1 MLELSTV
8 YRVIFATCI
17 FRPSTPANN
26 FIPFRIRPDTVVF
39 KGSLFET
46 LEFIKS
52 WIRPITTRAK
62 IKRGVSFPV
71 YSIIYEFELTIGNLL
86 IDTKLNLYCIVE
98 NFRLF
103 RVFCSVGFK
112 WTYICL
118 NEQKLLLRYT
128 LFCIHIWW
136 WIKHIADI
144 VDHFFS
150 AFSIFNRHWPWS
162 SSPLHTEIQ
171 KILDTRNAN

>member
-1 MLELSTV
+1 M
-8 YRVIFATCI
+8 
-17 FRPSTPANN
+17 
-26 FIPFRIRPDTVVF
+26 
-39 KGSLFET
+39 
-46 LEFIKS
+46 
-52 WIRPITTRAK
+52 TTKVKR
-62 IKRGVSFPV
+62 KRGVSFPV

-144 VDHFFS
+144 VDHFFLAHFHFLIDTGHDHQALS
-150 AFSIFNRHWPWS
+150 
-162 SSPLHTEIQ
+162 IQ
-171 KILDTRNAN
+171 KFRKYWIQEMLTKARDVTTDHLFIRISKLAVMCYIFSLSQ